1 MNKRLLKPLVA
12 LLTILVVLWLG
23 VKVFLHYSTE
33 EPTNTPSLES
43 IDPRIE
49 LVGES
54 DYDKAM
60 RYYVFAEAYHEGRGQ
75 EKDESKALAYYAKSC
90 ELGYGLGCMDAGAMT
105 RDKMEASQYYEKG
118 CDLGYLG
125 ACKNW
130 NVLNGYDSSIPE

>member
-1 MNKRLLKPLVA
+1 M
-12 LLTILVVLWLG
+12 LVVLWLG

-90 ELGYGLGCMDAGAMT
+90 EFGYGEACMDAVAMT
-105 RDKMEASQYYEKG
+105 TDKMEASQYYEKG

-130 NVLNGYDSSIPE
+130 DVLNGYEVPE